1 MTRWA
6 GFDVGGQAVKAVLA
20 DRNGQVHAHGRR
32 PTGLDC
38 DADRLGTAINELLDE
53 FSAVHPVAQ
62 GIGVG
67 IAGVMGVDGILH
79 GSPNLPKLVGTCVR
93 EDLVRSVGRPLTVD
107 NDASCAAF
115 GEGLGGAGS
124 GVDDYVLVT
133 LGSGVGSGLV
143 IGGRVYHGATGYGC
157 ELGHTI
163 IERNGRLCGC
173 GNRGFLEAYVSESA
187 TRSIIKERGGAL
199 ANAVARSVEEDAA
212 GHTEALFALADRGDA
227 EAPTLIAEM
236 IEALGCG
243 LASAVNLL
251 DVTTVILGGG
261 IAPGVLARRTQ
272 LEEAIAASL
281 FARPIGEITLLATV
295 RGSDAGALGAARLA
309 MPSE

>member
-20 DRNGQVHAHGRR
+20 DREGRVHAQGRR

-38 DADRLGTAINELLDE
+38 DADRLGTAITELLEE
-53 FSAVHPVAQ
+53 FSAVHTVAQ

-115 GEGLGGAGS
+115 GEGVGGAGS

-163 IERNGRLCGC
+163 IERNGRLSGC
-173 GNRGFLEAYVSESA
+173 GNRGCLEAYVCESA
-187 TRSIIKERGGAL
+187 TRSILTERGGAL
-199 ANAVARSVEEDAA
+199 ADAVSSAA
-212 GHTEALFALADRGDA
+212 T
-227 EAPTLIAEM
+227 
-236 IEALGCG
+236 
-243 LASAVNLL
+243 ASASFAACAMRA
-251 DVTTVILGGG
+251 TCSTIL
-261 IAPGVLARRTQ
+261 
-272 LEEAIAASL
+272 
-281 FARPIGEITLLATV
+281 
-295 RGSDAGALGAARLA
+295 
-309 MPSE
+309 